1 MLLETPFMRSE
12 CVSLL
17 ATEVPESVEL
27 TCLVEDSFGYVPGV
41 LLELWESTRLAEAI
55 LLF

>member
-1 MLLETPFMRSE
+1 MRSE

-27 TCLVEDSFGYVPGV
+27 TCLVEDSFGYVSGI
-41 LLELWESTRLAEAI
+41 LLELRESARLAEAI